1 MYSIQKK
8 LKIFILSLL
17 VIINTIVSLI
27 YPQIIF
33 PLIVLLVGIYLIYQE
48 YKMYKFKLLI
58 ISSIESL
65 EKYREEFE
73 KITSDVNILYKN
85 QAILKNTLQTLQ
97 NMKNAKRR

>member
-1 MYSIQKK
+1 MK